1 MDHSRKF
8 LLGFVFFA
16 GMIPLGGC
24 KRAADREA
32 KREQLAA
39 ASASAAASQAAAMAE
54 RAGDRVLDE
63 AIDCTGSYGH
73 PLERALD
80 DYDRTSNDARQKS
93 RLNAPRDAL
102 RIACFE
108 KLDRLPSSSK
118 ETPLGKALAEWRAA
132 VNALAPVVGDLSNA
146 LAVPPPS
153 GVPLRKEADIRKD
166 LEPRRAK
173 FEAATKLLRERIQSE
188 NDART
193 ERTLA
198 SLLRDEGR
206 SAAFLQLSI
215 INVAKQMRAAV
226 TDRPFDDPTTVREES
241 LKKLK
246 DQEKSLLDLARELDA
261 KTPKATL
268 VEGSAP
274 QVFGMRLREFDRA
287 IEALIARGTKKSPF
301 SDADEALLTAG
312 GATAATVNGSVEQVL
327 ATYDRLIGAYNDL

>member
-1 MDHSRKF
+1 MKHFLKF
-8 LLGFVFFA
+8 ILVFAFFA
-16 GMIPLGGC
+16 GVIPLGAC
-24 KRAADREA
+24 KKFSDSARRQD
-32 KREQLAA
+32 EQLAA
-39 ASASAAASQAAAMAE
+39 ASASAVASQAAAMTE

-63 AIDCTGSYGH
+63 AIDCTSTYAN
-73 PLERALD
+73 PLVRALD
-80 DYDRTSNDARQKS
+80 DYDRTFETHKS

-108 KLDRLPSSSK
+108 KLDRLPAPSK
-118 ETPLGKALAEWRAA
+118 ETPLGKELVAWRATA
-132 VNALAPVVGDLSNA
+132 SALAPVVGDLSNA

-153 GVPLRKEADIRKD
+153 DVPLRKEADIRKD
-166 LEPRRAK
+166 LGPLRAK
-173 FEAATKLLRERIQSE
+173 FEAATKLLRERIQTE
-188 NDART
+188 NNART

-198 SLLRDEGR
+198 SLLKNEGR

-215 INVAKQMRAAV
+215 TNVAKQMRAAV
-226 TDRPFDDPTTVREES
+226 SDDRFDDPTAASEDS

-274 QVFGMRLREFDRA
+274 QVFGLRLREFDRA
-287 IEALIARGTKKSPF
+287 IDALIARGTKKTPF
-301 SDADEALLTAG
+301 SDAEEALLTAG

-327 ATYDRLIGAYNDL
+327 ATYDRLIDAYNDL